1 MSLNEFAPWQCPLC
15 GAPLAGDVSLKCARN
30 HSFDRAKEGYWHL
43 LPVQSMRTKAP
54 GDSKEMVA
62 ARRAFLNAGYYG
74 IFGQAAGELCLEY
87 GQPAAPGAA
96 LHLLD
101 AGCGEG
107 YYTEGVSKALAQADL
122 QMETYGVDI
131 SKSAADAAAKRCPN
145 AHFAVGSVYHLPV
158 ADRCCDML
166 MTIFAPY
173 CGEEYHRV
181 LHKGGTMLMVIPG
194 QQHLWGLK
202 EAIYD
207 VPYPNA
213 VRDYALDGFEL
224 IQAEYVDSWLK
235 LDDPADIQN
244 LFQMTPYYYKT
255 GREEHARLE
264 QLESLSTQIS
274 FEILQYRAVETE

>member
-1 MSLNEFAPWQCPLC
+1 MLCCYRLWNRRQCGTAEP
-15 GAPLAGDVSLKCARN
+15 
-30 HSFDRAKEGYWHL
+30 
-43 LPVQSMRTKAP
+43 
-54 GDSKEMVA
+54 
-62 ARRAFLNAGYYG
+62 
-74 IFGQAAGELCLEY
+74 
-87 GQPAAPGAA
+87 
-96 LHLLD
+96 
-101 AGCGEG
+101 GCGEG

-274 FEILQYRAVETE
+274 FEILQYRAVETEQVM

>member
-1 MSLNEFAPWQCPLC
+1 MSVWKCPVC
-15 GAPLAGDVSLKCARN
+15 GSFMQHRGKSWSCAQGHN
-30 HSFDRAKEGYWHL
+30 FDMAKSGYVNL
-43 LPVQSMRTKAP
+43 LPVNRKHAKNP
-54 GDSKEMVA
+54 GDNAVMMR
-62 ARRAFLNAGYYG
+62 ARKNF
-74 IFGQAAGELCLEY
+74 
-87 GQPAAPGAA
+87 
-96 LHLLD
+96 LD
-101 AGCGEG
+101 AGH
-107 YYTEGVSKALAQADL
+107 YALLLQALEQADL

>member
-1 MSLNEFAPWQCPLC
+1 MSVWKCPVC
-15 GAPLAGDVSLKCARN
+15 GSFMQHRGRAWSCSQG
-30 HSFDRAKEGYWHL
+30 HSFDMAKSGYVNL
-43 LPVQSMRTKAP
+43 LPANRKHAKNP
-54 GDSKEMVA
+54 GDNAVMMRARKNFLDAGHYAPLLQALEKA
-62 ARRAFLNAGYYG
+62 AVRYGRAGG
-74 IFGQAAGELCLEY
+74 V
-87 GQPAAPGAA
+87 
-96 LHLLD
+96 LLD

-107 YYTEGVSKALAQADL
+107 YYTEGVSTALAKAGMP
-122 QMETYGVDI
+122 METYGVDI
-131 SKSAADAAAKRCPN
+131 SKSAADAAAKRCPD

-158 ADRCCDML
+158 ADKCCDML

-173 CGEEYHRV
+173 CGEEFHRV
-181 LHKGGTMLMVIPG
+181 LHKGDTMLMVIPG

-274 FEILQYRAVETE
+274 FEILQYRAVETAWPV

>member
-1 MSLNEFAPWQCPLC
+1 MKPEPFAPWQCPLC
-15 GAPLAGDVSLKCARN
+15 GEPLTGDTALKCGRN

-74 IFGQAAGELCLEY
+74 IFGRALGELCLAY
-87 GQPAAPGAA
+87 GAA
-96 LHLLD
+96 AGADMPLHLLD

>member
-1 MSLNEFAPWQCPLC
+1 MSVWKCPVC
-15 GAPLAGDVSLKCARN
+15 GSFMQHRGKSWSCAQGHN
-30 HSFDRAKEGYWHL
+30 FDMAKSGYVNL
-43 LPVQSMRTKAP
+43 LPVNRKHAKNP
-54 GDSKEMVA
+54 GDNAVMMR
-62 ARRAFLNAGYYG
+62 ARKNFLDAGHYALLLQALE
-74 IFGQAAGELCLEY
+74 QAAVRY
-87 GQPAAPGAA
+87 GRAGGV
-96 LHLLD
+96 LLD

-158 ADRCCDML
+158 ADRCCD
-166 MTIFAPY
+166 
-173 CGEEYHRV
+173 
-181 LHKGGTMLMVIPG
+181 MVIPG

>member
-1 MSLNEFAPWQCPLC
+1 MKGW
-15 GAPLAGDVSLKCARN
+15 R
-30 HSFDRAKEGYWHL
+30 
-43 LPVQSMRTKAP
+43 
-54 GDSKEMVA
+54 
-62 ARRAFLNAGYYG
+62 
-74 IFGQAAGELCLEY
+74 
-87 GQPAAPGAA
+87 
-96 LHLLD
+96 
-101 AGCGEG
+101 
-107 YYTEGVSKALAQADL
+107 YTEGVSKALAQADL